1 MADKHRRRRPPEP
14 EPQDEFEG
22 IDWDDTVDV
31 VCVGVGVAA
40 TAAAVAAVRLGLTVL
55 RATPAA
61 VDEEQTAEYLRQVTD
76 DIVVDDIVVD
86 GIGVDGI
93 VPAEFEADVLP
104 LRRVEG
110 PVPHREEFAKGAVS
124 FDGAAL
130 RNWAAQCLPAGGGVL
145 STAVADPNR
154 TTVSVGV
161 VDLRSEAGTVAD
173 WVAEQARQ
181 QNVPRVPVE
190 NLAHLV
196 FDDGC
201 VAGVALTTDSGIEL
215 VRARQTVVLALRDDA
230 VLAWPPDTD
239 DAEVAFVTRAAS
251 RFGRLELLV
260 RDGSLPR

>member
-31 VCVGVGVAA
+31 VCVGMGVAA
-40 TAAAVAAVRLGLTVL
+40 TAAALAAVRLGLTVL
-55 RATPAA
+55 RAAPAA
-61 VDEEQTAEYLRQVTD
+61 VHDEPTAEYLRQVTD
-76 DIVVDDIVVD
+76 DIVVE
-86 GIGVDGI
+86 GI

-130 RNWAAQCLPAGGGVL
+130 RTWAAQCLPAGGGVL

-161 VDLRSEAGTVAD
+161 VDRLSESGTVAD
-173 WVAEQARQ
+173 WVAERAREQ
-181 QNVPRVPVE
+181 DVPLVPVE

-196 FDDGC
+196 FDDGR
-201 VAGVALTTDSGIEL
+201 VSGVALTTDVGVEL
-215 VRARQTVVLALRDDA
+215 VRARHTVVLALRDDA
-230 VLAWPPDTD
+230 VLSWPPIGDG
-239 DAEVAFVTRAAS
+239 AEMAFVTRAAS

-260 RDGSLPR
+260 RDDSLPR